1 MERVVGGKKMSGTK
15 RVEGGRREARTGG
28 RMAEE
33 SGWMRS
39 EESAAD
45 QQQARGWGWR
55 EVEGSHPDGKV
66 FWQAAPE
73 LGRNRSQQ

>member
-1 MERVVGGKKMSGTK
+1 MLRGGA
-15 RVEGGRREARTGG
+15 GRHGRAVG
-28 RMAEE
+28 RMDEE

-45 QQQARGWGWR
+45 QQQARGWGRR